1 MELCDRADNM
11 DLTWILSS
19 KGKKYTQC
27 RVQLEEEL
35 QLPDSRELSCQIA
48 WNSYEKAY
56 KSLCVEVMRT
66 GELDMLKN
74 RRCGSGVVD
83 VMRRHI
89 LLRSKYLAK
98 TGDKECKLMTEE
110 NLKFVWPKCHKE
122 FEKEDPQ
129 TKLGTFLTI
138 VTTELKKWASPMEK
152 RKLIEELIDLVS
164 VDGILEKI
172 EKDMKQLI
180 HADPETSLEILEKK
194 AKLVKILHNKWNICN
209 EEVLDQLK
217 HRDHYLAFKDSW
229 RHLKAALPLH
239 WERELLL
246 LKQLFAAKPGL
257 EVVTSVEQFWKVLD
271 VTCCQYVIKPIQGAH
286 LMQAAP
292 LEAEDERD
300 IEQLL
305 EFIEGEDGKE
315 KKKDQSE
322 KKKKRKKKKNAAEQS
337 TSDEVKA
344 EADLKQNTSTKDDA
358 VAPDT
363 LESTESSLD
372 STQLDDQVDRTPISD
387 PSNPSMYST
396 NPESESFQKKHKRES
411 RKPKNVLNEF
421 KSENNSEDLASVPQN
436 LGKADGKGKTK
447 KKKAEKGKMVCK
459 EGHRSNVDD
468 QDYLIPSHP
477 ISYNYPSYEGKK
489 SDFPS
494 LGGNNSMSGS
504 SEATKKVLATPWA
517 TVVRTDKAV
526 NNSSGKEDPA
536 ATIKVNETGEEEL
549 EKTKDDKVGEMRR
562 KQSGHLVDKEL
573 VTAQK
578 ISIDEVEKGKVE
590 SKKWQQRNEKDEKDW
605 WQEPTPLAM
614 QRKRER
620 ELWREERRLELKET
634 ELDGEKFREREIERM
649 NEKDQVL
656 DKRQLELREK
666 ELLKVK
672 EREQNKLEEKQKLV
686 EERKRALSEETN
698 EAVLRHDTVKS
709 NLKPSKLDDQRV
721 QIEGKE
727 SLIQQRR
734 DFLEQIVE
742 VYGKKMAKFI
752 TDIEAAEDEK
762 NEKLKEKFAV
772 EMQISDLKVKH
783 EILEREVE
791 EKDKTINDLIR
802 EKRDLEAYIENS
814 VHRTK
819 KEIALLEEDM
829 KSLKT
834 CLSPQPLKETRN
846 DASFAKGESQQ
857 LNLQLIEFISSKIL
871 AKEEELEC
879 PVCFEVASPPI
890 FACNDLHLI
899 CSHCRPKVSNTFETS
914 SQLGLGW
921 ITHFAF
927 QVSIC
932 PECREPYP
940 EKGKRHRY
948 AEKAAEE
955 LAGLVEERAR
965 VMDKQA

>member
-1 MELCDRADNM
+1 MADNL

-35 QLPDSRELSCQIA
+35 QLPESRDLSCQIA

-56 KSLCVEVMRT
+56 KSLCTELMRT

-98 TGDKECKLMTEE
+98 TGDKECQLMTEE

-138 VTTELKKWASPMEK
+138 VTTEMKKWASPMEK

-194 AKLVKILHNKWNICN
+194 AELVRILHNKWNICN

-217 HRDHYLAFKDSW
+217 RRDHYLAFKDSW

-257 EVVTSVEQFWKVLD
+257 EVVKSVEHFWRVLD
-271 VTCCQYVIKPIQGAH
+271 VTSCQAIIKPIQGAQ
-286 LMQAAP
+286 LIQAAS
-292 LEAEDERD
+292 LEGKGFNWKRPSEMSEDDADLFKKAEDDRD

-322 KKKKRKKKKNAAEQS
+322 KKKKRKKKKHTAEQS
-337 TSDEVKA
+337 ASGEKS
-344 EADLKQNTSTKDDA
+344 EAALKQNTSTKEEALD
-358 VAPDT
+358 P
-363 LESTESSLD
+363 ESRESSMD
-372 STQLDDQVDRTPISD
+372 STQLDDQRPQVGHPSLSD
-387 PSNPSMYST
+387 PSNPSMCST
-396 NPESESFQKKHKRES
+396 NPESENFQKKHKRES
-411 RKPKNVLNEF
+411 RKPKNVLSES
-421 KSENNSEDLASVPQN
+421 KSEDNPSHKFEDLDSVPQN
-436 LGKADGKGKTK
+436 LVEVDGKKKTK
-447 KKKAEKGKMVCK
+447 KKKVEKEKVARK
-459 EGHRSNVDD
+459 KGHRSNVDE
-468 QDYLIPSHP
+468 QDHLIPTPLSSF
-477 ISYNYPSYEGKK
+477 SYNYPSFEGKK

-494 LGGNNSMSGS
+494 LGGNKSVPES

-526 NNSSGKEDPA
+526 NDLSGKEDPT
-536 ATIKVNETGEEEL
+536 ATIRTNSDEAK
-549 EKTKDDKVGEMRR
+549 
-562 KQSGHLVDKEL
+562 KE
-573 VTAQK
+573 
-578 ISIDEVEKGKVE
+578 KVE
-590 SKKWQQRNEKDEKDW
+590 TKKWQRSNERDVSSSKKGQRSKEKEVIAGNEG
-605 WQEPTPLAM
+605 
-614 QRKRER
+614 QRSEER
-620 ELWREERRLELKET
+620 EVTTGKEDPAELAKQEQELLKKLGRLEMKER
-634 ELDGEKFREREIERM
+634 EDDREKFRERWREIERLR
-649 NEKDQVL
+649 EKGQVL
-656 DKRQLELREK
+656 EKKRLELKEK

-672 EREQNKLEEKQKLV
+672 AREQRRLDEKQMLE
-686 EERKRALSEETN
+686 EERKKALSEETD
-698 EAVLRHDTVKS
+698 EAVEEHDTLKS
-709 NLKPSKLDDQRV
+709 SLKPPKLDDQRA

-727 SLIQQRR
+727 SLIQQRQ
-734 DFLEQIVE
+734 DFLEQIVG

-762 NEKLKEKFAV
+762 NDKLKEKSAI
-772 EMQISDLKVKH
+772 EMQISDLEDKH
-783 EILEREVE
+783 ERLEREVK
-791 EKDKTINDLIR
+791 EKDKTIIDLVR
-802 EKRDLEAYIENS
+802 EKRDLETYIENS

-834 CLSPQPLKETRN
+834 NIAPQQSKEPKN
-846 DASFAKGESQQ
+846 NASFAKGESQQ
-857 LNLQLIEFISSKIL
+857 LNLPLIEFISSKIL

-899 CSHCRPKVSNTFETS
+899 CSHCRPKVRNTCNMS
-914 SQLGLGW
+914 SHLQYW
-921 ITHFAF
+921 F
-927 QVSIC
+927 
-932 PECREPYP
+932 
-940 EKGKRHRY
+940 
-948 AEKAAEE
+948 
-955 LAGLVEERAR
+955 
-965 VMDKQA
+965 